1 MFKTLR
7 GIIMQFVGLD
17 QIVDQIIKKLGNLNQ
32 VYLTGDL
39 AEGRNSPFVDLVI
52 VGEVDKTYLYQLI
65 EKAEPLIQ
73 KKIRVGVFGR
83 DEFQEG
89 LMVGGGKWMKM
100 ME

>member
-1 MFKTLR
+1 
-7 GIIMQFVGLD
+7 
-17 QIVDQIIKKLGNLNQ
+17 
-32 VYLTGDL
+32 
-39 AEGRNSPFVDLVI
+39 